1 MRLLLYSWSA
11 NNEQILAD
19 NLIKSGFEVIWFHKE
34 CKHYTR
40 DMELAMEMIP
50 FIHAQGTEAVVSFNF
65 FPIIS
70 MICSTCQIPYYAW
83 VYDCPHFTLYAKQIT
98 MPCNHIGIFDRDM
111 VRQLRS
117 YGVSTVYHVPLAVDA
132 AYFGKAVTQASRQE
146 VERYQC
152 DISFVGSL
160 YTGEHNYYD
169 VLFPA
174 DQAKRDGMITRETG
188 RTSAKA
194 KMDAVINRQCFS
206 YRKNSL
212 WQAVTDGDIDFSV
225 LQVRMEEQG
234 LMLGEDYFAKPED
247 ILLAAV
253 LEKKITV
260 EERRILLAEIGK
272 RFTCKGCKRYQSD
285 NRGAVRNESDSDSG
299 NGKGNSNSNSN
310 DKGNDNSSGNGGD
323 FSGDWVE
330 RRSCIED
337 ECDFRMYT
345 GSDTGE
351 LPELNPYHHGT
362 VDYHTQMPLVFAGSK
377 INLNISL
384 RSIHSGIP
392 LRVLDIMACGGFVLS
407 NWQPE
412 IAENF
417 EEGVEIVTFDS
428 LDDCLHKIEYYLTH
442 EEERKRIARN
452 GCRKVQ
458 ERFSYQIGLEKL
470 FK

>member
-1 MRLLLYSWSA
+1 MRLLLYSWNA

-50 FIHAQGTEAVVSFNF
+50 FIHAQGTEAVVSFNY

-70 MICSTCQIPYYAW
+70 MICTTCQIPYYAW
-83 VYDCPHFTLYAKQIT
+83 VFDCPHFTLYAKQIT

-111 VRQLRS
+111 VRQLKS

-132 AYFGKAVTQASRQE
+132 AYFGKVVMQESRQE

-174 DQAKRDGMITRETG
+174 DQVKRDGIITRENC
-188 RTSAKA
+188 RTYAKV
-194 KMDAVINRQCFS
+194 KMDAVINRQCF
-206 YRKNSL
+206 YYQKDYLR
-212 WQAVTDGDIDFSV
+212 QAVADGYINLAL
-225 LQVRMEEQG
+225 LQMQLEEQG

-253 LEKKITV
+253 LEKKVTV
-260 EERRILLAEIGK
+260 EERRILLTEVIK
-272 RFTCKGCKRYQSD
+272 RF
-285 NRGAVRNESDSDSG
+285 AH
-299 NGKGNSNSNSN
+299 
-310 DKGNDNSSGNGGD
+310 
-323 FSGDWVE
+323 
-330 RRSCIED
+330 
-337 ECDFRMYT
+337 FRIYT
-345 GSDTGE
+345 SSDTGN
-351 LPELNPYHHGT
+351 LPELAGCNHGI
-362 VDYHTQMPLVFAGSK
+362 VDYNTQMPLVFENSR

-412 IAENF
+412 IKENF
-417 EEGVEIVTFDS
+417 EEGVEIVTFES
-428 LDDCLHKIEYYLTH
+428 LEECLDKISYYLIH
-442 EEERKRIARN
+442 EEERRQIARR
-452 GCRKVQ
+452 GQKKVR
-458 ERFSYQIGLEKL
+458 EKFSYKSRLEGL
-470 FK
+470 FSGIPF

>member
-50 FIHAQGTEAVVSFNF
+50 FIHAQGTEAVVSFNY

-174 DQAKRDGMITRETG
+174 DQAKRDGMITRETC

-194 KMDAVINRQCFS
+194 KMDAVIDRQCFS
-206 YRKNSL
+206 YRKHYL
-212 WQAVTDGDIDFSV
+212 RQAVTDGDIDFSA

-260 EERRILLAEIGK
+260 EERRILLTEIGR
-272 RFTCKGCKRYQSD
+272 RFTRKSCKRYKSD
-285 NRGAVRNESDSDSG
+285 DRGAVRNESDL
-299 NGKGNSNSNSN
+299 
-310 DKGNDNSSGNGGD
+310 
-323 FSGDWVE
+323 
-330 RRSCIED
+330 RL
-337 ECDFRMYT
+337 YT
-345 GSDTGE
+345 SSDTGE
-351 LPELNPYHHGT
+351 LPELNPYNYGT
-362 VDYHTQMPLVFAGSK
+362 VDYHTQMPLVFAGSR

-384 RSIHSGIP
+384 HSIHSGIP

-442 EEERKRIARN
+442 EEERRRIAEN
-452 GCRKVQ
+452 GQRKVR
-458 ERFSYQIGLEKL
+458 ERFSYQTGLEKL
-470 FK
+470 FC